1 MGKKLVSDHDHDCCP
16 PPLMDSCGHCTRGR
30 ICYECNN
37 IEGKIRTIYGPPY
50 PRLIQE
56 YLDRYAAYAAS
67 RKSSVTI

>member
-1 MGKKLVSDHDHDCCP
+1 
-16 PPLMDSCGHCTRGR
+16 MDSCGHCTRGR